1 MGSKKQVETINAKYG
16 AKFWA
21 EKGSQGGKLG
31 GARPFKDPQIARL
44 AQRKSVAARIANRQA
59 QGSES
64 EGN

>member
-1 MGSKKQVETINAKYG
+1 MGSKKQVETINKKYG
-16 AKFWA
+16 KDFWR
-21 EKGSQGGKLG
+21 EKGSQGGKIG

-59 QGSES
+59 QDLES